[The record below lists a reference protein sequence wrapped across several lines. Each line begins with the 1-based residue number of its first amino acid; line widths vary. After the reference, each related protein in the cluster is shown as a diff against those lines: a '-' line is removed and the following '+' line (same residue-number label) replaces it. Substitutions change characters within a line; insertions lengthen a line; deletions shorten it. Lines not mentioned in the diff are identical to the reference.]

1 MGPID
6 VAPYQK
12 TTEIRYI
19 FFTDPWQTP
28 CRIGKFT
35 PVASYYFKM
44 KNEDSPCTNHIAE
57 GDQDIGSVK
66 VGKED
71 GCVCKILSR
80 IVWGR
85 LGNLLGKGHSVELDD
100 LNHISDIDLDALVE
114 EFWNAWKKEGELEEK
129 YGRRRAGIRLCRTY
143 LRSLGN
149 SIINQL
155 FFSAFS
161 AAVTTLAFFYFY
173 FILNVFYIIAN
184 AREEGVDVN
193 TREVGKAMVS
203 FVIISSAR
211 VWISSVFFPLRF
223 SMASKFQAMILL
235 WMEKK
240 VLDLE
245 GYKLTAAIG
254 LVEVI
259 TSQLTHLSGLVFEYA
274 YEITTILQAIGALI
288 YGSVLSGW
296 HFVLVSAVS
305 VGIAI
310 CLPYIVG
317 ANHLDRI
324 YKQLRSAG
332 KDEMELVGEAIANPL
347 EIKLSC
353 CEVDKAEAIKNS
365 KTRPSKLLFD
375 GRNKIILL
383 SSGNLGSMFIST
395 LLLMIIWILT
405 DYHIDYRGA
414 ITSVALVRFLSDNIM
429 SSLLFV
435 RQRLQGIAWEVV
447 VSLEELGRLCS
458 DTSMT
463 SIKHDTAFPPE
474 YPQIQRLK
482 RISLQGSFCRKRVFA
497 DGDLQPA
504 LRSDNFVLKDIDIE
518 VFDGELLCI
527 LGPTGSGK
535 TFLLMAMLQ
544 EAVECLPSSP
554 TKECIGYY
562 HPILGSVSYAGQDQW
577 IHSGTIRDNI
587 LFGSEFDKER
597 YDRVVIESGLEFDL
611 LKLRYGDL
619 SLVGSRGIKL
629 SGGQK
634 ARISLARLAYR
645 DADVYL
651 MDDPLSSVDYTT
663 GQKIYNNLICGLL
676 REKTRVMVT
685 HHLSYFQNDQKV
697 VLLGKGGVVQA
708 VSSWADVKNIDS
720 GIAIDPATRNPAR
733 VINGGLYGS
742 VSEEISELASS
753 LEGRF
758 SNSFMIKNIDSGIVI
773 DPATRNPDRVIN
785 DGPSGSMSE
794 EISEIASHLD
804 SRFSTSFK
812 CAFGRWGYLPGAFVF
827 LLMSVASQGSLFY
840 VAIWIESHTMESNAI
855 WWGLGLFAFALFI
868 FCSSYLGSWL
878 FHRSTLKVS
887 TVLHK
892 NMVDAVVRAPMGFF
906 DKNTY
911 GAILSRF
918 SIDMSCVFEE
928 IPNMTF
934 AVLGQAFSVLGLVI
948 VSLALQ
954 WTTVFFSL
962 LVIISY
968 CYIFYV
974 VRPAVCKTRL
984 IGKTLTSSAISLS
997 MEAMEGII
1005 TIRAFGAQSFWTSKL
1020 RPVLVYLINAEEA
1033 LYTFSA
1039 WCVSRCS
1046 TATMIFSV
1054 LLFIGAILYTI
1065 NNPHLSRSEILLFGL
1080 IIGLFQQTLSIVV
1093 TLIECYY
1100 RLEYYLLSYARVVQ
1114 YSEIEPEAAWYSEK
1128 GPPDNW
1134 PSKGKI
1140 SVVNLWARYAAKCP
1154 YVLCG
1159 MSFEIHP
1166 GMVVGIVGRTGSGKT
1181 SFVKALLRILEYES
1195 SRGYIE
1201 IDGIKT
1207 CDIGLHELRQQ
1218 ISVVSQN
1225 STLFASTIRHN
1236 MDPNGKAS
1244 DAEIWEAL
1252 EKVNLKDCISSLDA
1266 GTTGEDCV
1274 KLSTGQK
1281 QQLCFARVLLNKSTI
1296 YVFDEATA
1304 FLDAE
1309 SDLIIQ
1315 SLIKKLKNCTLLLV
1329 AHRLRTIIEADKVF
1343 VIESGKLGEHG
1354 SPHELL
1360 KDKNSMFT
1368 KMATNSGALDTLR
1381 TLAKDTFTNSNMN
1394 SNIP

>member
-1 MGPID
+1 
-6 VAPYQK
+6 
-12 TTEIRYI
+12 
-19 FFTDPWQTP
+19 
-28 CRIGKFT
+28 
-35 PVASYYFKM
+35 M
-44 KNEDSPCTNHIAE
+44 KNEDSPCENHIAE
-57 GDQDIGSVK
+57 GDQGIGSVK

-85 LGNLLGKGHSVELDD
+85 LGNLLGKGRSVELDD
-100 LNHISDIDLDALVE
+100 LNHISDTDLDALAE

-149 SIINQL
+149 SIYKQL
-155 FFSAFS
+155 LISTMS
-161 AAVTTLAFFYFY
+161 AAVTTLAFYYFY
-173 FILNVFYIIAN
+173 YILDVFYIIAN
-184 AREEGVDVN
+184 ARDEGVDVDIWK
-193 TREVGKAMVS
+193 VAKAVILF
-203 FVIISSAR
+203 FVISSVR

-223 SMASKFQAMILL
+223 SMASKFQAVVLL
-235 WMEKK
+235 WMERK

-254 LVEVI
+254 LVEVV
-259 TSQLTHLSGLVFEYA
+259 TSQLTHLSGLIFEYA
-274 YEITTILQAIGALI
+274 YEITTILQAIGATI
-288 YGSVLSGW
+288 YGSYISGW
-296 HFVLVSAVS
+296 HFAVVALFS
-305 VGIAI
+305 VIMAGSI
-310 CLPYIVG
+310 PYIFG
-317 ANHLDRI
+317 ADNLGHV

-332 KDEMELVGEAIANPL
+332 NDEMELVGETIGNPL
-347 EIKLSC
+347 QIKLSC
-353 CEVDKAEAIKNS
+353 CEVSKAEAIKNS
-365 KTRPSKLLFD
+365 KTRQAKMLFD
-375 GRNKIILL
+375 ARKKIILL
-383 SSGNLGSMFIST
+383 TSGNLGSTFISS
-395 LLLMIIWILT
+395 LLLMITWIVT
-405 DYHIDYRGA
+405 DYHIDYRVA
-414 ITSVALVRFLSDNIM
+414 ITSIALCRFLSDSVM

-435 RQRLQGIAWEVV
+435 RQRLQGVAWEVV
-447 VSLEELGRLCS
+447 VSLEKLGRLCS

-463 SIKHDTAFPPE
+463 SIEHDTALPPE
-474 YPQIQRLK
+474 HPQLQRLK
-482 RISLQGSFCRKRVFA
+482 RISLQGSFCRKRVSA

-504 LRSDNFVLKDIDIE
+504 LRSDNFVLKDVDIE

-554 TKECIGYY
+554 TKECIGYR

-634 ARISLARLAYR
+634 ARIGLARLAYR

-651 MDDPLSSVDYTT
+651 MDDPLSSVDYNT

-697 VLLGKGGVVQA
+697 VLLGNGGVVQA
-708 VSSWADVKNIDS
+708 VSPWADVKNIDS

-733 VINGGLYGS
+733 VINGGLSGS
-742 VSEEISELASS
+742 VSEEILEIASS

-785 DGPSGSMSE
+785 DGPSGSVSE
-794 EISEIASHLD
+794 EISEIASSLD
-804 SRFSTSFK
+804 SRFFTSFK
-812 CAFGRWGYLPGAFVF
+812 CAFGRKGYVPGVLVYF
-827 LLMSVASQGSLFY
+827 LMSVANQVAFFY
-840 VAIWIESHTMESNAI
+840 VAIWVESSTMESNAI
-855 WWGLGLFAFALFI
+855 WWGLGLFALALFI
-868 FCSSYLGSWL
+868 FCSASLGSWL
-878 FHRSTLKVS
+878 FYRSTLKIS

-892 NMVDAVVRAPMGFF
+892 NMVDAVVRAPMAFF
-906 DKNTY
+906 DKSTY
-911 GAILSRF
+911 GGILSRF

-934 AVLGQAFSVLGLVI
+934 AVLGQALSVLGLVI
-948 VSLALQ
+948 VSLYIQ
-954 WTTVFFSL
+954 WLTVFFSL
-962 LVIISY
+962 VVIISY
-968 CYIFYV
+968 CFIFYV
-974 VRPAVCKTRL
+974 VRPALCKTRL
-984 IGKTLTSSAISLS
+984 IGKTLTSSAIALTT
-997 MEAMEGII
+997 EAMEGII

-1020 RPVLVYLINAEEA
+1020 RHVLVYLINTEEA

-1039 WCVSRCS
+1039 WCVTRSS

-1054 LLFIGAILYTI
+1054 LLFIGAIWYTI
-1065 NNPHLSRSEILLFGL
+1065 NSPHLSRSEILLFGL

-1114 YSEIEPEAAWYSEK
+1114 YSEIEPEAAWYSPKEK

-1140 SVVNLWARYAAKCP
+1140 SVVNLWARYAAECP

-1166 GMVVGIVGRTGSGKT
+1166 GMVVGIVGRTGSGKS

-1207 CDIGLHELRQQ
+1207 CDIGLHELRQR

-1225 STLFASTIRHN
+1225 SILFASTIRYN

-1252 EKVNLKDCISSLDA
+1252 EKVNLKDCVSSLDA

-1304 FLDAE
+1304 FLDDE

-1343 VIESGKLGEHG
+1343 VIESGKLGECG

-1360 KDKNSMFT
+1360 KDKNSTFT

-1381 TLAKDTFTNSNMN
+1381 KLAKDTFTNSNMN